1 MHRETGAYHKK
12 FLGHNQK
19 WLTMFFEYLYKFSQK
34 QHGQNNRAV
43 LLFHFILHFRKE

>member
-19 WLTMFFEYLYKFSQK
+19 WLTPTLQIVHIFK
-34 QHGQNNRAV
+34 
-43 LLFHFILHFRKE
+43 

>member
-19 WLTMFFEYLYKFSQK
+19 WLTRLKLKKATDSDSKIRNTVNGLDEQCK
-34 QHGQNNRAV
+34 HC
-43 LLFHFILHFRKE
+43 H

>member
-19 WLTMFFEYLYKFSQK
+19 WLTENYLQWLTLVKKYVK
-34 QHGQNNRAV
+34 
-43 LLFHFILHFRKE
+43 LL

>member
-19 WLTMFFEYLYKFSQK
+19 WLTVVFIFFRI
-34 QHGQNNRAV
+34 NNHLFF
-43 LLFHFILHFRKE
+43 LLHHKERSKYDNT

>member
-19 WLTMFFEYLYKFSQK
+19 WLTEST
-34 QHGQNNRAV
+34 H
-43 LLFHFILHFRKE
+43 LLRPNIIKVNPIG